1 MHLKHLLAVLAA
13 AALLAPAAASAVP
26 PQEIDDIGNTTNDPT
41 IEVDD
46 PDGDG
51 TITIDTSGTGGGSSS
66 CDYTVKGRLTVRN
79 PVIDGLDDGDPIKG
93 VKIAVSGRSYAGI
106 YNEWAEVM
114 TGPDG
119 RFTVDKHECNPRKI
133 KVEARFESDDLRVT
147 GSGSVGWYLL
157 KETTSTIEPGTLDLG
172 DEPFGGETGDQS
184 TTQAR
189 TDAQTWMIYRKA
201 LDHTASIGFP
211 FLNKVTAHNPA
222 TLTTGGMSAT
232 DPILQDIHIDP
243 SDTNSIDVL
252 LHELGHAW
260 MYPHVSGEGCLTWTA
275 LMSGGTHAAQTS
287 SCVAF
292 NEGFAE
298 FFADKLEQELNT
310 AGQINSVEGL
320 STTPFNRAELE
331 QTYGL
336 DDLTEVSQR
345 DVGWEGVFRVL
356 TTGDITRQLFGL
368 RTDTPGV
375 VAPFSPT
382 GCSGQPTTLDDLADA
397 LNVIGTGMDVSGVSA
412 ASLLGRA
419 DNRLSAFDSADA
431 TAYMNAID
439 PSKTSEPHTAY
450 GC

>member
-1 MHLKHLLAVLAA
+1 
-13 AALLAPAAASAVP
+13 
-26 PQEIDDIGNTTNDPT
+26 
-41 IEVDD
+41 
-46 PDGDG
+46 
-51 TITIDTSGTGGGSSS
+51 
-66 CDYTVKGRLTVRN
+66 
-79 PVIDGLDDGDPIKG
+79 
-93 VKIAVSGRSYAGI
+93 VSGRTSIGL

-119 RFTVDKHECNPRKI
+119 RFTVHKHECGDRKI

-147 GSGSVGWYLL
+147 SSKSVGWYLL
-157 KETTSTIEPGTLDLG
+157 RETSGTIAPGTLDLG

-189 TDAQTWMIYRKA
+189 TDAQTWMVYRKA
-201 LDHTASIGFP
+201 LDYTAGIGHP

-222 TLTTGGMSAT
+222 TLTSGLSAT

-243 SDTNSIDVL
+243 SDTNVIDTL
-252 LHELGHAW
+252 LHELGHAF
-260 MYPHVSGEGCLTWTA
+260 MYPHVTGEGCLTLDA
-275 LMSGGTHAAQTS
+275 MFSGDTHQADES

-310 AGQINSVEGL
+310 AGEITSTEGH

-331 QTYGL
+331 QTDGL
-336 DDLTEVSQR
+336 DDLTEVARR

-356 TTGDITRQLFGL
+356 TTSDISRQLFGL
-368 RTDTPGV
+368 RTDKPGV
-375 VAPFSPT
+375 VGTYSPT
-382 GCSGQPTTLDDLADA
+382 GCSGQPTTLGDLADA
-397 LNVIGTGMDVSGVSA
+397 LTVIGSDMDVSGVSV
-412 ASLLGRA
+412 ASFLGRA